1 MNVIKRI
8 TKVKPVVLEILK
20 TNFESRDDD
29 NILILAVWDAQCQ
42 SKKIELKDYNNF
54 REMLLSNKLSTPS
67 SIIRSRCKLQQDNEQ
82 LRGLLYEQ
90 RKIQERLMRNQLKL
104 DF

>member
-1 MNVIKRI
+1 MDAIKKI

-20 TNFESRDDD
+20 TNFDSRDDD
-29 NILILAVWDAQCQ
+29 NILILAVWDYQ
-42 SKKIELKDYNNF
+42 SQLKKVDIKDYNVF
-54 REMLLSNKLSTPS
+54 RNMLLSNKLSTPS

-90 RKIQERLMRNQLKL
+90 RKVQERLMRNQLKL